1 MKIVVIGATGF
12 VGRALIGA
20 LVDAGEDVRA
30 ASRRPPLQERLAVR
44 WVHCDLAQPDTIGPA
59 LEGADV
65 AVYRVHSLAGAADFR
80 EVDRRC
86 ARDFAA
92 AAATTTLRRVVYLGG
107 VAPKGEPSPHLAS
120 RLEVGEI
127 LRAGAVPTLELRAS
141 MIVGNGSTSWQILRD
156 LAARLPFMVLPRW
169 LESRTCPVALA
180 DVIDALLAARRM
192 PIDASTWF
200 DVPGPDILT
209 MREMLEIVASLDG
222 RRIPSLRVP
231 VLTPA
236 LSALW
241 LKLISGAHY
250 AVGRELV
257 LGLTQDLLPQRS
269 VWTVLGQAPRWT
281 FADAAE
287 YALATETPPSGLAA
301 AVERLVQLT
310 GASRGP
316 RTGGR
321 PASGGRTAGRRTG
334 TAS

>member
-1 MKIVVIGATGF
+1 MKAVVVGATGF

-30 ASRRPPLQERLAVR
+30 ASRRPPLQERSGVR
-44 WVHCDLAQPDTIGPA
+44 WVHCDLAQPETIAPA

-65 AVYRVHSLAGAADFR
+65 AYYLVHSLSSAADFR
-80 EVDRRC
+80 ELDRRC

-92 AAATTTLRRVVYLGG
+92 AAAATTLRRIIYLGG
-107 VAPKGEPSPHLAS
+107 VAPRGVPSEHLAS

-127 LRAGAVPTLELRAS
+127 LRAGEVPVLELRAS

-169 LESRTCPVALA
+169 LDSRTCPIALA
-180 DVIDALLAARRM
+180 DVIDALLAA
-192 PIDASTWF
+192 P
-200 DVPGPDILT
+200 DVPLPASSWYDIPGPEVLT

-222 RRIPSLRVP
+222 RRIPAVRVP

-241 LKLISGAHY
+241 LKLISGADY

-257 LGLTQDLLPQRS
+257 LGLTADLLPQKSFWDIVEESPHRS
-269 VWTVLGQAPRWT
+269 FRA
-281 FADAAE
+281 AAAE
-287 YALATETPPSGLAA
+287 ALATETPPAGLAA
-301 AVERLVQLT
+301 AIERLVRLT

-316 RTGGR
+316 RSGDRPAGGGR
-321 PASGGRTAGRRTG
+321 IVGRRTG